1 MPSPLVSG
9 FTLARNAIK
18 LDFPVEAS
26 IRSILPLCDEVVVN
40 VGRSEDD
47 TLELIRAIDDPRIRI
62 IESEWDFG
70 RGYHM
75 LAVETQRAM
84 RACRHPWGVYI
95 QADEV
100 LHEDGIDELRNTLA
114 GYDPDPGVEGLLVR
128 YRHFYGTPDYLGT
141 RRRWYRREV
150 RLLRLDP
157 ALDVRSHKDA
167 QGFRVGPDLRRIR
180 VKLTGAHVH
189 HYGWARPDPAL
200 AEKNRMHRALY
211 SGATFGTGSKID
223 LPWEPGIRRFTGT
236 HPAVVQSW
244 VEQRRADL
252 GARIGPRRWRWNFM
266 RDYIT
271 AAFER
276 ATGHRMFE
284 FRNYRIV

>member
-1 MPSPLVSG
+1 MSTPTVSG

-18 LDFPVEAS
+18 LDFPLEAS

-40 VGRSEDD
+40 VGRSEDE
-47 TLELIRAIDDPRIRI
+47 TLELVRSIDDPRIRI
-62 IESEWDFG
+62 IESEWDFSQ
-70 RGYHM
+70 GYHM
-75 LAVETQRAM
+75 LAHETQRAM
-84 RACRHPWGVYI
+84 QACSHPWGIYI

-100 LHEDGIDELRNTLA
+100 LHEDGLDELGTALA
-114 GYDPDPGVEGLLVR
+114 RYNGDPEVEGLLVN

-157 ALDVRSHKDA
+157 ALGITSHEDA
-167 QGFRVGPDLRRIR
+167 QGFRVGPDRRRIR
-180 VKLTGAHVH
+180 VKLTGAYMH
-189 HYGWARPDPAL
+189 HYGWARPEPAL
-200 AEKNRMHRALY
+200 AEKNRVHPALY
-211 SGATFGTGSKID
+211 DGARFGTDTKID
-223 LPWEPGIRRFTGT
+223 LRWEPGIRRFTGS
-236 HPAVVQSW
+236 HPDVVQSW
-244 VEQRRADL
+244 VDSRRTDL
-252 GARIGPRRWRWNFM
+252 GARVGPRHWRWNFM

-271 AAFER
+271 AAVEH